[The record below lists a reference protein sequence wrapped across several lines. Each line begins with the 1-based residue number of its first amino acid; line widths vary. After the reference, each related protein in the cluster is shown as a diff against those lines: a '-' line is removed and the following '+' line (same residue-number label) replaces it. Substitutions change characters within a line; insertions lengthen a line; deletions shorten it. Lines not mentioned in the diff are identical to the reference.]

1 MGKDTK
7 YDSVNS
13 TLNAIGKAV
22 FVNFYYDF
30 KNPLM
35 SEEKIA
41 EKLFTENPNTTS
53 HQQGFRVP
61 RARHL
66 FKEKKNLE
74 ALIIIAKSERVPQ
87 DSRDKAVSILV
98 DEYKELC
105 SKNEILVDSI
115 YKHFKGNYY
124 RIISIGLDS
133 ETLSP
138 IVVYQDMNKK
148 ERTWVRPLMEWM
160 SPVDNK
166 EGNTARFAKVSF
178 D

>member
-1 MGKDTK
+1 M
-7 YDSVNS
+7 
-13 TLNAIGKAV
+13 
-22 FVNFYYDF
+22 
-30 KNPLM
+30 
-35 SEEKIA
+35 
-41 EKLFTENPNTTS
+41 
-53 HQQGFRVP
+53 
-61 RARHL
+61 
-66 FKEKKNLE
+66 
-74 ALIIIAKSERVPQ
+74 IIIAKSERVPQ
-87 DSRDKAVSILV
+87 DIRDKAVSILV
-98 DEYKELC
+98 EEYKELC